1 MSNDFKKVSVI
12 DDRLNTTDSLNYAV
26 FRGGQ
31 NVTNVRMPA
40 ISTTAN
46 SLNFQIPFPSES
58 TVLDRE
64 LYLQT
69 KTIYYLT
76 FDNALPGV
84 PISNAYYTIADN
96 STNVRQTVNQFI
108 CPLIYGHN
116 ISTSAFPTQ
125 RTMATIQVQI
135 NNNINTINSSDVLP
149 ALLRCSDTI
158 CWEKCNMTASA
169 VDRLASCND
178 EFDST
183 YNNNMSSYDLVQGNK
198 FIGNGSFGGVIV
210 PLTSIPTSNPGDY
223 TPNILVGTNGGTYTL
238 TGTRFFALVYT
249 STEPIIAPPFIWN
262 RTMSN
267 RQGIYGIQNMSIVC
281 NYGDVSKAIKYA
293 PYSQYTNIQLIRNG
307 ADPGPYTWTT
317 QYGLQASNAFSP
329 WQSIT
334 NMSVYNNPTA
344 INNFFNNDGTSY
356 INPNGTGL
364 NGLGSITSVSQF
376 VSNAELQMKYIT
388 PHGNDVKPLRNV
400 IPLLEFPRYIS
411 SFNFS
416 QMPAAQYDVSGLSL
430 TPSVASLSSQTY
442 TFNQIPDKLIIFV
455 RQQNQSGLNK
465 NSNGEVYTA
474 NALDCNWND
483 IALAIKGITVQW
495 NNHSG
500 LLANATREQLFHMS
514 QEAGSNQD
522 WLSFSG
528 KANAVLARSGS
539 YLSQF
544 FTAMPYVVN
553 GSGGTTV
560 SEAVPS
566 FSGVQAVGQGLGL
579 NQNAFGTIHPT
590 IGSYLMLDLSKHLE
604 LAEPWN
610 APGSLGSYQLQFNL
624 QVENYL
630 NTPVD
635 PEIVIIPVNSGI
647 MVTEKG
653 QTSAYT
659 GILTKSDVLDAALQE
674 PYSHMNIKRIVG
686 HGHGDS
692 SKALPKHV
700 APMSKT
706 TVERM
711 VGSGKPANL
720 PKEPKEPKKEISN
733 AERMASRLLPEVQLT
748 EDQLLED

>member
-40 ISTTAN
+40 ISATPN
-46 SLNFQIPFPSES
+46 NLNFQIPFPSES

-64 LYLQT
+64 VYLQT
-69 KTIYYLT
+69 QTIYYLT

-84 PISNAYYTIADN
+84 PISNAYYDVLNN
-96 STNVRQTVNQFI
+96 STNIRQTVNQFI
-108 CPLIYGHN
+108 SPLIYGHN
-116 ISTSAFPTQ
+116 ISVSAFPTQ

-178 EFDST
+178 EFDSV
-183 YNNNMSSYDLVQGNK
+183 YNNNMSSYDLVQGGK

-210 PLTSIPTSNPGDY
+210 PLSSIPTTNPNDY

-238 TGTRFFALVYT
+238 AGTRFFALVYT

-262 RTMSN
+262 KTVSN

-293 PYSQYTNIQLIRNG
+293 PYSQYANLGLTYDSVNQ
-307 ADPGPYTWTT
+307 TWATA
-317 QYGLQASNAFSP
+317 YALQQSTAAGP

-364 NGLGSITSVSQF
+364 NGLGSILSVSQ
-376 VSNAELQMKYIT
+376 VVTNAELQMKYIT

-411 SFNFS
+411 SFNYS
-416 QMPAAQYDVSGLSL
+416 KMAAAQYDVSGLSL
-430 TPSVASLSSQTY
+430 TPTTALLSSQTY

-455 RQQNQSGLNK
+455 RQQNQSGLNR
-465 NSNGEVYTA
+465 NSNGDVYTA

-483 IALAIKGITVQW
+483 IALAIKGITIQW

-544 FTAMPYVVN
+544 FAAMPYVVN
-553 GSGGTTV
+553 GATQV
-560 SEAVPS
+560 VADHVPS

-579 NQNAFGTIHPT
+579 NQNAFGTIHAT
-590 IGSYLMLDLSKHLE
+590 IGTYLMLDLSKHLE

-630 NTPVD
+630 NCPVD
-635 PEIVIIPVNSGI
+635 PEIVVIPINSGI

-653 QTSAYT
+653 QTSSYT

-720 PKEPKEPKKEISN
+720 PKEPKKEISN

>member
-64 LYLQT
+64 VYLQT
-69 KTIYYLT
+69 QTIYYLT
-76 FDNALPGV
+76 FDNPLPGIA
-84 PISNAYYTIADN
+84 ISNAYYTQTGNTTAAY
-96 STNVRQTVNQFI
+96 QTVNQYN

-116 ISTSAFPTQ
+116 ISVSAFPTQ

-135 NNNINTINSSDVLP
+135 NNNVNTINSSDVLP
-149 ALLRCSDTI
+149 ALLRCSDAI
-158 CWEKCNMTASA
+158 DWEKCNMTASG

-178 EFDST
+178 EFDSVF
-183 YNNNMSSYDLVQGNK
+183 NNNMSSYDLVQGNK
-198 FIGNGSFGGVIV
+198 FIGNGSFTGKIV
-210 PLTSIPTSNPGDY
+210 PLSSIPSSNAGDY
-223 TPNILVGTNGGTYTL
+223 SNNLFNGGVYNAA
-238 TGTRFFALVYT
+238 GTQYFALVYT
-249 STEPIIAPPFIWN
+249 STEPVIAPPFIWN
-262 RTMSN
+262 KTLSN

-293 PYSQYTNIQLIRNG
+293 PYSQYANTQITQSAGTAPFSYTLAYGPIQSAG
-307 ADPGPYTWTT
+307 GGTSW
-317 QYGLQASNAFSP
+317 NA
-329 WQSIT
+329 IT
-334 NMSVYNNPTA
+334 NMGIYNNP
-344 INNFFNNDGTSY
+344 IPQNNFYNADGTAY
-356 INPNGTGL
+356 INPDGTGQ
-364 NGLGSITSVSQF
+364 NGLGSILSVTQF
-376 VSNAELQMKYIT
+376 ISNAELQMKYIT

-411 SFNFS
+411 SFNFN
-416 QMPAAQYDVSGLSL
+416 QIPAATYGNDQLYL

-442 TFNQIPDKLIIFV
+442 TFNQVPDKLIIFV
-455 RQQNQSGLNK
+455 RQQNQSGLNR
-465 NSNGEVYTA
+465 NSNGNVYTA

-483 IALAIKGITVQW
+483 VALAIKGITIQW

-500 LLANATREQLFHMS
+500 LLANASREQLFHFS
-514 QEAGSNQD
+514 QESGSNQD

-528 KANAVLARSGS
+528 IANTVLARSGA

-544 FTAMPYVVN
+544 FPTIPYTAAPP
-553 GSGGTTV
+553 GGTTSQIFPV
-560 SEAVPS
+560 
-566 FSGVQAVGQGLGL
+566 FSGVPVPGTGLSFP
-579 NQNAFGTIHPT
+579 QNAFGSQNAT
-590 IGSYLMLDLSKHLE
+590 IGSYLMLDMGKHLE

-610 APGSLGSYQLQFNL
+610 APGSLGSYQLQFNI

-653 QTSAYT
+653 QTSSYT

-674 PYSHMNIKRIVG
+674 PYSHMNVKRIIG

-692 SKALPKHV
+692 GKALPKHV
-700 APMSKT
+700 MPMSKT

-720 PKEPKEPKKEISN
+720 PKEPKKEISN
-733 AERMASRLLPEVQLT
+733 AERMKSRLLPEVEIT
-748 EDQLLED
+748 EEQLLED

>member
-40 ISTTAN
+40 ISSTPN
-46 SLNFQIPFPSES
+46 NLNFQIPFPSES
-58 TVLDRE
+58 TILDRE
-64 LYLQT
+64 IYLQT
-69 KTIYYLT
+69 QTIYYLT
-76 FDNALPGV
+76 FDTNLPGIA
-84 PISNAYYTIADN
+84 ISNAYKTQTGNGTADPQ
-96 STNVRQTVNQFI
+96 SINQYN

-116 ISTSAFPTQ
+116 ISVSAFPTQ
-125 RTMATIQVQI
+125 RTMSTIQVQI

-149 ALLRCSDTI
+149 ALLRCSDMM
-158 CWEKCNMTASA
+158 CWEKCNMTASG

-178 EFDST
+178 EFDSVF
-183 YNNNMSSYDLVQGNK
+183 NNNMSSYDLVQGGK
-198 FIGNGSFGGVIV
+198 FIGNGSFAGKIV
-210 PLTSIPTSNPGDY
+210 PLSSIPTNNQGDY
-223 TPNILVGTNGGTYTL
+223 SNNLFNGGAYNFP
-238 TGTRFFALVYT
+238 GTRFFALVYT

-262 RTMSN
+262 RTVSN

-293 PYSQYTNIQLIRNG
+293 PYSQYSNVQIVQSAGAAPFSYTLSYGPIQAAL
-307 ADPGPYTWTT
+307 PGPRQTW
-317 QYGLQASNAFSP
+317 NA
-329 WQSIT
+329 IT
-334 NMSVYNNPTA
+334 NTSVFNNPGA
-344 INNFFNNDGTSY
+344 ENNFFNPDGTPY

-364 NGLGSITSVSQF
+364 NGLGSILSVTQHI
-376 VSNAELQMKYIT
+376 SNAELQMKYIT
-388 PHGNDVKPLRNV
+388 PHGNDIKPLRNV

-411 SFNFS
+411 SFNYTR
-416 QMPAAQYDVSGLSL
+416 MPAATYSNDQLYL
-430 TPSVASLSSQTY
+430 TPSTALLSSQTY
-442 TFNQIPDKLIIFV
+442 TFNQVPDKLLIFV
-455 RQQNQSGLNK
+455 RQQNQSGLNR
-465 NSNGEVYTA
+465 NSNGDVYTA

-483 IALAIKGITVQW
+483 IALAIKGIQIQW

-528 KANAVLARSGS
+528 IANTVLARSGA

-544 FTAMPYVVN
+544 FAPIPYTAVPAP
-553 GSGGTTV
+553 GATLDQIF
-560 SEAVPS
+560 PS
-566 FSGVQAVGQGLGL
+566 FSGVPFPGQGLSF
-579 NQNAFGTIHPT
+579 NQNAFGSQNAT
-590 IGSYLMLDLSKHLE
+590 IGTYLMLDMAKHLE

-624 QVENYL
+624 SVENYL

-635 PEIVIIPVNSGI
+635 PEIVVIPINSGI

-653 QTSAYT
+653 QTSSYT

-700 APMSKT
+700 MPMSKT

-711 VGSGKPANL
+711 VGSGKPAVL
-720 PKEPKEPKKEISN
+720 PKEPKKEISN
-733 AERMASRLLPEVQLT
+733 AERMASRLLPEVQFT